1 MLKDL
6 TKNER
11 YLALCLAIL
20 VALVGLFLASTGRDT
35 LLGSHGWII
44 LVFGLILSFGL
55 ARTMTYQGPE
65 PEELASV
72 VVGTVADSNPCGRR
86 EALLCS
92 IGQLDREQEG
102 PARPLS
108 FLNRRR
114 RDLAHS
120 DGKNKI

>member
-65 PEELASV
+65 PEELE
-72 VVGTVADSNPCGRR
+72 GRR
-86 EALLCS
+86 KEYYDTPTQAGIVLAMVWAI
-92 IGQLDREQEG
+92 IGFFVGDWVAWAPGRTRAAAPRRPRPG
-102 PARPLS
+102 PA
-108 FLNRRR
+108 
-114 RDLAHS
+114 A
-120 DGKNKI
+120 